1 MNQTQDEP
9 VINEALWNEWLQRG
23 KRNDQAT
30 ARTTRM
36 VLGIVVALLLAGGAW
51 FAMAR

>member
-1 MNQTQDEP
+1 MNQIQDEP

-30 ARTTRM
+30 VHTTRIVM
-36 VLGIVVALLLAGGAW
+36 GVVVALLLAGGAW
-51 FAMAR
+51 LGMAR